1 MIEALIVGS
10 AAGLV
15 VGAVGLILA
24 WRWAR
29 TVVEELRAAIT
40 DLLIESHR
48 LREQQRRMAHLLER
62 ASQTEVAAPEAE
74 TSQPPAPVDQEPP
87 AT

>member
-1 MIEALIVGS
+1 MEALILGM
-10 AAGLV
+10 AAGLF
-15 VGAVGLILA
+15 VGAVSLIIA

-29 TVVEELRAAIT
+29 AVVEELRAAIT

-62 ASQTEVAAPEAE
+62 ASQTESAAHEAG
-74 TSQPPAPVDQEPP
+74 TSQPPASLDQEPP

>member
-1 MIEALIVGS
+1 MEALILGI
-10 AAGLV
+10 AAGLF
-15 VGAVGLILA
+15 VGAVSLIIA

-29 TVVEELRAAIT
+29 TAVDELRAATT

-62 ASQTEVAAPEAE
+62 AGQTEAAATE
-74 TSQPPAPVDQEPP
+74 TGDQQPPVPPAPEPP
-87 AT
+87 AG